1 MSTESIVKEI
11 YKQLARYISTTHDFW
26 FDATNPIVDFASSYS
41 EYIGEG
47 MKQVQVLIYY
57 NILLSLPILLISQ
70 TAYTIFY
77 GGIGIDSTIVSQ
89 LSWIH
94 LFSVTAISVTCIVYI
109 SAKSTENKPYPY
121 STGLLV
127 SVSAFVLPMLPQTYH
142 FPFAIGIIHAIG
154 VLSSGRIGLKFGVFS
169 GHLNPDDKFE
179 DKSDIIDDKRLNAF
193 SIASVCVLSVLSAL
207 LYVNPAEYLIAIQ
220 AIIAYVVSVKLYDYI
235 NKLVPH
241 IDSKHS
247 GVRWMIESRSIPL
260 AGALLLLVNSQ
271 TPLILPSI
279 MIAFVVIGVIEF
291 RYFAARADSIQF
303 GDDDSMLQQGD
314 MSPINDFNINDIT
327 EQYRAVELE
336 ETDGKKSIEDTGIVI
351 DMSAKVGILPE
362 QNRMGHTRIA
372 NTIYRL
378 IMMRNF
384 YAELN
389 RNSEPE
395 NMRNDRRKIQS
406 TITYLSEHIV
416 DQYDSYEDAVGNKFI
431 SGAPKVVRKELFIRF
446 DDEKVT
452 SSDLVVSGQKE
463 PNPKNYTST

>member
-1 MSTESIVKEI
+1 MSTEIKKI
-11 YKQLARYISTTHDFW
+11 YKPYTSTTHDFW
-26 FDATNPIVDFASSYS
+26 FDATNPIVDFVSSYS
-41 EYIGEG
+41 EYLGEG
-47 MKQVQVLIYY
+47 IKQIQVIIYY
-57 NILLSLPILLISQ
+57 NILLFLPIILLSQ

-77 GGIGIDSTIVSQ
+77 GGLVVDPQ
-89 LSWIH
+89 LSWVH
-94 LFSVTAISVTCIVYI
+94 LFSFTAISATGKVYFNT
-109 SAKSTENKPYPY
+109 KSKENEPYPY

-154 VLSSGRIGLKFGVFS
+154 ILSSGRIGLKFGVFS
-169 GHLNPDDKFE
+169 GHLNPDGKFE
-179 DKSDIIDDKRLNAF
+179 DKKNIIDEESLNSF
-193 SIASVCVLSVLSAL
+193 SIASVCILSVLSVL
-207 LYVNPAEYLIAIQ
+207 LYVNPAEYLIVIQ
-220 AIIAYVVSVKLYDYI
+220 AITAYIVSVKLYDYI
-235 NKLVPH
+235 NKLVPY

-247 GVRWMIESRSIPL
+247 GARWMIESRSIPL

-271 TPLILPSI
+271 TPLIVPSI
-279 MIAFVVIGVIEF
+279 MIAFVMIGVIEF
-291 RYFAARADSIQF
+291 KYFAARAASIQF
-303 GDDDSMLQQGD
+303 GDDDSMFQQAD
-314 MSPINDFNINDIT
+314 MSPINDVNINDIT

-336 ETDGKKSIEDTGIVI
+336 ETDGKKSIEGIVI
-351 DMSAKVGILPE
+351 DINAKVGILPE
-362 QNRMGHTRIA
+362 QNRMGHTQIA

-406 TITYLSEHIV
+406 AITYLSEHIV
-416 DQYDSYEDAVGNKFI
+416 DQYDSYEDALGNTFI

-446 DDEKVT
+446 GDENVT

-463 PNPKNYTST
+463 PNPKNYISR